1 MFDVTTEDAFLL
13 VNLPNGK
20 YVITAEFDSDTKQK
34 KMNVGAKKPVI
45 YCVAGQA
52 RAIDGSALQKKF

>member
-1 MFDVTTEDAFLL
+1 M
-13 VNLPNGK
+13 PNGK

-45 YCVAGQA
+45 YCVTGQA